1 MCVQYIHTHTHTR
14 YIARDGTN
22 ENGRE
27 RKGGGRVEDEMGVG
41 EEISATDRCAT
52 HARTQTY
59 TGGKKTKKEKKKK
72 KTLFPLFSRG
82 FLYEESVAPPIHLS
96 FLKNYCWALYVF
108 VDFSHPLVPAPLYHS
123 SRRFAQIE
131 TRRKRR
137 SSVPSSNPE
146 YLSSRFTLKMI
157 RKRKKKKT
165 GKAQLVGGWKK
176 KDAGVSG

>member
-1 MCVQYIHTHTHTR
+1 MCVCVQYTHTHTR

-52 HARTQTY
+52 HARRHTQ
-59 TGGKKTKKEKKKK
+59 GGRRRRRKRKK

-157 RKRKKKKT
+157 RKRKKKN
-165 GKAQLVGGWKK
+165 GKGTTSGRVEKERC
-176 KDAGVSG
+176 GVSG

>member
-1 MCVQYIHTHTHTR
+1 MKWVWGRR
-14 YIARDGTN
+14 YQLPIDARH
-22 ENGRE
+22 
-27 RKGGGRVEDEMGVG
+27 
-41 EEISATDRCAT
+41 T
-52 HARTQTY
+52 HARRHTQ
-59 TGGKKTKKEKKKK
+59 GGRRRRRKRKK